1 VVDRGLRSLAIIV
14 SVALIATC
22 GLSPSP
28 SSPAV
33 ASAGAST
40 TPSVDAAFA
49 GRLMTALETG
59 LADVD
64 GPGAQA
70 AVVFA
75 DGSLWTGAAGISTAD
90 LPMKPELL
98 MAIGSVTKVYPATL
112 IEREAW
118 RFDRR

>member
-1 VVDRGLRSLAIIV
+1 MSGPRGADVLSSAASHRRPRRVEVADRGLRSLAIIA
-14 SVALIATC
+14 SVALIAAC

-49 GRLMTALETG
+49 GHLMMALETG

-90 LPMKPELL
+90 VPMK
-98 MAIGSVTKVYPATL
+98 
-112 IEREAW
+112 
-118 RFDRR
+118 